1 MPNDSEAEIAEFI
14 RKKGVTRCPT
24 AFAHQTHG
32 SVSPEDQQQLRLR
45 ADEQEAVRA
54 SRKIGRGR
62 TAQAKPVTHAE
73 VPAGSK
79 SLNPET

>member
-1 MPNDSEAEIAEFI
+1 MRNDSEAEIAEFI

-24 AFAHQTHG
+24 AFAHPTHG
-32 SVSPEDQQQLRLR
+32 RLSPEDQQQLRLR

-62 TAQAKPVTHAE
+62 VAQPKPVTVAE
-73 VPAGSK
+73 LPATSK
-79 SLNPET
+79 LLNPET